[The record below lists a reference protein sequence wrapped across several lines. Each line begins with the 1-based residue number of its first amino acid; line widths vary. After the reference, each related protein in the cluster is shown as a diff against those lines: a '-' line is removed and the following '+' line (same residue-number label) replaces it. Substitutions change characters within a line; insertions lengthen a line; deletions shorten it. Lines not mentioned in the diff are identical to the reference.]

1 MHTLARNEQKY
12 MIERN
17 FVKTYQEGF
26 KNNWDLPALS
36 DYSEKKDLLYKDL
49 AWEIARMHTFLEE
62 SKIKRGEKIALV
74 GKNNIPWC
82 ISYLATVTYGAII
95 VPILQDFTADSI
107 QHIVNHSEASLLF
120 ITTDTIWDN
129 LDEEQMPDVKGVF
142 LLNSFKCVFQKKEE
156 RFATILQTLDTKMEQ
171 KYPDGFAKEDIKY
184 ADVDNSEIVLINYT
198 SGTTGFSKGVMLPAN
213 SLAGNIGHVHRMQL
227 LAREE
232 KIVSFLP
239 LAHAYGCAF
248 EFLYSLSEGCHT
260 VLLGKAPT
268 PKILLQAMEEVK
280 PHLLVTVP
288 LVIEK
293 IYKKNLLPHI
303 EKPTIKAA
311 LKIPIVKDQIYAK
324 LRKGLLNALGGRIHQ
339 AVIGGAP
346 LNAEVEAFLY
356 KIKFPFT
363 VGYGMTECG
372 PLISVDQHYDF
383 IPTSCGQILQDIME
397 VRIDSPDPYTITG
410 EIQVR
415 GENVMAGYYKNEEA
429 TKAAFT
435 EDGWLRTGD
444 IGTIDKNNRIF
455 IRGRCKS
462 MLLGPNGQNIFP
474 EELEAKLNNMPFVLE
489 SLVVERNGK
498 LVALIYPDYEAMD
511 AAGISQEML
520 PSIMEENKASLNKVV
535 ASYENLT
542 AIQIYPNEFEKT
554 PKKSIKRYLYEA

>member
-1 MHTLARNEQKY
+1 

-49 AWEIARMHTFLEE
+49 AQEIARMHIFFEE
-62 SKIKRGEKIALV
+62 ANIKRGDKIALV

-82 ISYLATVTYGAII
+82 ITYLATVMYGAII

-107 QHIVNHSEASLLF
+107 QHIVNHSEAKLFF
-120 ITTDTIWDN
+120 ITNENIWDN
-129 LDEEQMPDVKGVF
+129 LDDDQMPDVRGVF
-142 LLNSFKCVFQKKEE
+142 FLNNFKCVYQKREE
-156 RFATILQTLDTKMEQ
+156 RFTSIIQSLDEKMKL
-171 KYPDGFAKEDIKY
+171 KYPNGFTKEDIKY
-184 ADVDNSEIVLINYT
+184 AEVDNSEIVLINYT

-213 SLAGNIGHVHRMQL
+213 SLAGNIEHVHRMQL
-227 LAREE
+227 LARGE

-260 VLLGKAPT
+260 VLLGKTPS

-293 IYKKNLLPHI
+293 IYKKNVLPHI
-303 EKPTIKAA
+303 EKPA
-311 LKIPIVKDQIYAK
+311 LKTAMKIPIVKDQIHTK
-324 LRKGLLNALGGRIHQ
+324 LRKGLLAAFGGRVNQVI
-339 AVIGGAP
+339 IGGAP
-346 LNAEVEAFLY
+346 FNGEVESFLHR
-356 KIKFPFT
+356 IKFPFT

-383 IPTSCGQILQDIME
+383 IPTSCGQVLKGIME
-397 VRIDSPDPYTITG
+397 VRIDSADPYNITG

-415 GENVMAGYYKNEEA
+415 GENVMAGYFKNEEA

-435 EDGWLRTGD
+435 EDGWLKTGD
-444 IGTIDKNNRIF
+444 LGTIDENDRIF

-474 EELEAKLNNMPFVLE
+474 EEIESKLNNMPFVLE

-498 LVALIYPDYEAMD
+498 LVGLVYPDYEAMD

-520 PSIMEENKASLNKVV
+520 PSIMDENRSVLNKTI
-535 ASYENLT
+535 AAYENIT
-542 AIQIYPNEFEKT
+542 AIHIYPKEFEKT

>member
-1 MHTLARNEQKY
+1 

-26 KNNWDLPALS
+26 KNNWNLPALS
-36 DYSEKKDLLYKDL
+36 DYSEKRDLLYKDL
-49 AWEIARMHTFLEE
+49 AREIARMHIFFEE
-62 SKIKRGEKIALV
+62 ADIKRGDKIALV

-82 ISYLATVTYGAII
+82 ITYLATVMYGAII

-107 QHIVNHSEASLLF
+107 QHIVNHSEAKLFF
-120 ITTDTIWDN
+120 ITNENIWDN
-129 LDEEQMPDVKGVF
+129 LDDDQMPDVRGVF
-142 LLNSFKCVFQKKEE
+142 FLNNFKCVYQKRDE
-156 RFATILQTLDTKMEQ
+156 RFASIIQSLDDKMKM
-171 KYPDGFAKEDIKY
+171 KYPKGFTKEDIKY
-184 ADVDNSEIVLINYT
+184 AEVDNSEIVLINYT

-213 SLAGNIGHVHRMQL
+213 SLAGNIEHVHRMQL
-227 LAREE
+227 LARGE

-260 VLLGKAPT
+260 VLLGKTPS

-293 IYKKNLLPHI
+293 IYKKNILPHI
-303 EKPTIKAA
+303 EKPALKTA
-311 LKIPIVKDQIYAK
+311 LKIPIVKDQIYTK
-324 LRKGLLNALGGRIHQ
+324 LRKGLLTAFGGRVNQVI
-339 AVIGGAP
+339 IGGAP
-346 LNAEVEAFLY
+346 FNGEVESFLH

-383 IPTSCGQILQDIME
+383 IPTSCGQVLKGIME
-397 VRIDSPDPYTITG
+397 VRIDSTDPYNTTG

-415 GENVMAGYYKNEEA
+415 GENVMAGYFKNEEA

-435 EDGWLRTGD
+435 EDGWLKTGD
-444 IGTIDKNNRIF
+444 LGTIDENDRIF

-474 EELEAKLNNMPFVLE
+474 EEIESKLNNMPFVLE

-498 LVALIYPDYEAMD
+498 LVGLVYPDYEAMD

-520 PSIMEENKASLNKVV
+520 PSIMDENRSVLNKTI
-535 ASYENLT
+535 AAYENIT
-542 AIQIYPNEFEKT
+542 AIHIYPKEFEKT

>member
-1 MHTLARNEQKY
+1 MSKKN
-12 MIERN
+12 MIEKN

-49 AWEIARMHTFLEE
+49 AREIARMHIFLE
-62 SKIKRGEKIALV
+62 SANIKRGEKIALI
-74 GKNNIPWC
+74 GKNNIAWC
-82 ISYLATVTYGAII
+82 VSYLATVTYGAII
-95 VPILQDFTADSI
+95 VPILQDFTPDSI
-107 QHIVNHSEASLLF
+107 QHIVNHSEASLLL
-120 ITTDTIWDN
+120 ITTDNIWDN
-129 LDEEQMPDVKGVF
+129 LDEEQMPDVRGIF
-142 LLNSFKCVFQKKEE
+142 LLNNFKCVYQKKEE
-156 RFATILQTLDTKMEQ
+156 NFLSSLEYLDKKMEE
-171 KYPDGFAKEDIKY
+171 KYPNGFTKEDVKY
-184 ADVDNSEIVLINYT
+184 AEVDNSEIVLINYT

-213 SLAGNIGHVHRMQL
+213 SLAGNISHVHRMQL
-227 LAREE
+227 LARKE
-232 KIVSFLP
+232 KLVSFLP

-260 VLLGKAPT
+260 VLLGKTPT
-268 PKILLQAMEEVK
+268 PKILLKAMEEVK

-293 IYKKNLLPHI
+293 IYKKNLLPQI

-311 LKIPIVKDQIYAK
+311 LKIPIVRDQIYAK
-324 LRKGLLNALGGRIHQ
+324 FRKGLLKALGGRIHQ
-339 AVIGGAP
+339 AIIGGAP
-346 LNAEVEAFLY
+346 LNAEVESFLY

-397 VRIDSPDPYTITG
+397 VRVDSPDPYNING

-415 GENVMAGYYKNEEA
+415 GENVMAGYYKNEQA

-474 EELEAKLNNMPFVLE
+474 EEIEAKLNNMPFVLE
-489 SLVVERNGK
+489 SLVVERNNK

-520 PSIMEENKASLNKVV
+520 PSIMEENKISLNKAV
-535 ASYENLT
+535 ASYENIT
-542 AIQIYPNEFEKT
+542 AIQIYPKEFEKT